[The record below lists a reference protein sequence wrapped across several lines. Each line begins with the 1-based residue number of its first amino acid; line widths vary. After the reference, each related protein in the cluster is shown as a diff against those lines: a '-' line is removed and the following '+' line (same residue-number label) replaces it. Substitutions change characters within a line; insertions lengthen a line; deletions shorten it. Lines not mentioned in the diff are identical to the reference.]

1 MKTLYVGNLPFS
13 STETELREL
22 FGLYGEVRNVNIVL
36 DRQTGRPRGFAFV
49 SLDDEPADKALAA
62 LNGQLFAGRRL
73 QISEARPLA
82 ERSGEGPRSADRRD
96 RTAGD
101 RPFRPRS
108 GFDET
113 RSGDRP
119 FRPRPDFDETRS
131 GDRPFRP
138 RPGFHDG
145 KPGDRPPFRP
155 RPNFHDSRPA
165 GEDHYHFDEEEDMG
179 GEESAPP
186 AYEERRPRTPH
197 RSFNNRKS
205 YRSRKDRDSDDGFR
219 RPRRPPFRG
228 GRRQDRNDGFSA
240 DDDED

>member
-13 STETELREL
+13 STEAEIREL

-36 DRQTGRPRGFAFV
+36 DRQTGKPRGFAFV

-73 QISEARPLA
+73 QISEARPPA
-82 ERSGEGPRSADRRD
+82 ERTGDGLRPTDRS
-96 RTAGD
+96 RTPGD
-101 RPFRPRS
+101 RPFRPRPA
-108 GFDET
+108 FNED

-119 FRPRPDFDETRS
+119 FRPRPAFNENRS

-138 RPGFHDG
+138 RPAFDEN
-145 KPGDRPPFRP
+145 K
-155 RPNFHDSRPA
+155 SA
-165 GEDHYHFDEEEDMG
+165 GEDYYRFRDEEDLG
-179 GEESAPP
+179 NEESTPP
-186 AYEERRPRTPH
+186 PFEERRPHTPH

-205 YRSRKDRDSDDGFR
+205 YHSRRRDKDSDDGFR
-219 RPRRPPFRG
+219 KPRRPFRG
-228 GRRQDRNDGFSA
+228 GRHQDRGNGFPS